1 MNVVNIPFQWWI
13 WDCDPF

>member
-1 MNVVNIPFQWWI
+1 MNVINIPLQWWI